1 MLLGEQI
8 LYMISECVTKYNGYR
23 FSSFDVRSGG
33 KTCTCWVEIMPGFE
47 ILDSFDGVLLEELE
61 VLGARTFNTAQC
73 HTSREALA
81 SILIN
86 TNVTKGI
93 LEICSDGPITRKRHA
108 EYVIPLS
115 RNKDYL
121 DLYKFKRMKFFA

>member
-1 MLLGEQI
+1 
-8 LYMISECVTKYNGYR
+8 MISKCVTKHKGYR
-23 FSSFDVRSGG
+23 CSSFDVRSGG

-86 TNVTKGI
+86 TNATKGI

-108 EYVIPLS
+108 GYVIPLS

>member
-1 MLLGEQI
+1 
-8 LYMISECVTKYNGYR
+8 MISKCVTKHKGYR

-86 TNVTKGI
+86 TNATKGI

-108 EYVIPLS
+108 GYVIPLS

>member
-1 MLLGEQI
+1 M
-8 LYMISECVTKYNGYR
+8 

-108 EYVIPLS
+108 GYVIPLS

>member
-1 MLLGEQI
+1 
-8 LYMISECVTKYNGYR
+8 MISKCVTKHKGYR

-61 VLGARTFNTAQC
+61 VLDARTFNTAQC

-86 TNVTKGI
+86 TNVTRGI

-108 EYVIPLS
+108 RYVIPLS

>member
-1 MLLGEQI
+1 
-8 LYMISECVTKYNGYR
+8 MISKCVTKHKGYR

-61 VLGARTFNTAQC
+61 VLDARTFNTAQC
-73 HTSREALA
+73 HTSREALV

-86 TNVTKGI
+86 TNATKGI

-108 EYVIPLS
+108 GYVIPLS

>member
-1 MLLGEQI
+1 
-8 LYMISECVTKYNGYR
+8 MISKCVTKHKGYR

-47 ILDSFDGVLLEELE
+47 ILDSYDGVLLEELE

-86 TNVTKGI
+86 TNATKGI

-108 EYVIPLS
+108 GYVIPLS

>member
-1 MLLGEQI
+1 
-8 LYMISECVTKYNGYR
+8 MISKCVTKHKGYR

-61 VLGARTFNTAQC
+61 VLDARTFNTAQC

-93 LEICSDGPITRKRHA
+93 LEICSDGPITHKRHA
-108 EYVIPLS
+108 WYVIPLS

>member
-1 MLLGEQI
+1 
-8 LYMISECVTKYNGYR
+8 MISKCVTKHKGYR
-23 FSSFDVRSGG
+23 FSSFDVRSSG

-81 SILIN
+81 SILMN
-86 TNVTKGI
+86 TNATKGI

-108 EYVIPLS
+108 GYVIPLS

>member
-1 MLLGEQI
+1 
-8 LYMISECVTKYNGYR
+8 MISGCVTKHKGYR
-23 FSSFDVRSGG
+23 SSSFDVRSGG

-61 VLGARTFNTAQC
+61 VLDARTFTTAQC

-86 TNVTKGI
+86 TNVTRGI

-108 EYVIPLS
+108 GYVIPLS

>member
-1 MLLGEQI
+1 
-8 LYMISECVTKYNGYR
+8 MISKCVTKHKGYR

-86 TNVTKGI
+86 TNATKGI
-93 LEICSDGPITRKRHA
+93 LEICSDGPITHKRHA
-108 EYVIPLS
+108 GYVIPLS

>member
-1 MLLGEQI
+1 
-8 LYMISECVTKYNGYR
+8 MISKCVTKHKGYR

-86 TNVTKGI
+86 TNATKGI
-93 LEICSDGPITRKRHA
+93 LEICSDGPITCKRHA
-108 EYVIPLS
+108 GYVIPLS

>member
-1 MLLGEQI
+1 
-8 LYMISECVTKYNGYR
+8 MISKCVTKHKGYR

-33 KTCTCWVEIMPGFE
+33 KTCTCWVEI
-47 ILDSFDGVLLEELE
+47 LDSFDGVLLEELE
-61 VLGARTFNTAQC
+61 VLDARTFNTAQC
-73 HTSREALA
+73 HTSREALV

-86 TNVTKGI
+86 TNVTRGI

-108 EYVIPLS
+108 GYVIPLS

>member
-1 MLLGEQI
+1 
-8 LYMISECVTKYNGYR
+8 MISKCVTKHKGYR

-81 SILIN
+81 SVLIN
-86 TNVTKGI
+86 TNATKGI

-108 EYVIPLS
+108 RYVIPLS

>member
-1 MLLGEQI
+1 
-8 LYMISECVTKYNGYR
+8 MISKCVTKHKGYR

-81 SILIN
+81 SVLIN
-86 TNVTKGI
+86 TNATKGI

-108 EYVIPLS
+108 GYVIPLS

>member
-1 MLLGEQI
+1 
-8 LYMISECVTKYNGYR
+8 MISKCVTKHKGYR

-61 VLGARTFNTAQC
+61 VLDARTFNTAQC

-86 TNVTKGI
+86 TNATKGI
-93 LEICSDGPITRKRHA
+93 LEICSDGPITRTRHA
-108 EYVIPLS
+108 GYVIPLS

-121 DLYKFKRMKFFA
+121 DLYKFKRRKFFG

>member
-1 MLLGEQI
+1 
-8 LYMISECVTKYNGYR
+8 MISKCVTKHKGYR

-61 VLGARTFNTAQC
+61 VLDARTFNTAQC

-86 TNVTKGI
+86 TNATKGI
-93 LEICSDGPITRKRHA
+93 LEICSDGPITRTRHA
-108 EYVIPLS
+108 GYVIPLS

>member
-1 MLLGEQI
+1 
-8 LYMISECVTKYNGYR
+8 MISKCVTKHKGYR

-86 TNVTKGI
+86 TNATKGI

-108 EYVIPLS
+108 RYVIPLS